1 MRGRAE
7 RSKAARSRTLG
18 ERTAERQLAVNESV
32 ARFLKALSG
41 GRNGDRTDKP
51 KR

>member
-1 MRGRAE
+1 MRE
-7 RSKAARSRTLG
+7 RTERKVARSRTPG

-32 ARFLKALSG
+32 ARLLKALTG
-41 GRNGDRTDKP
+41 VRNGDRTDKP